1 MKWAPTLEFLNGPY
15 HGDFK
20 VTICKLDPKI
30 KVKIFWILNFEFSLK
45 IPLYLAHLLDF
56 DVGYSQSKKFI
67 YIWNFIEQVCEWNKL
82 IFYWLKTIKMI

>member
-1 MKWAPTLEFLNGPY
+1 
-15 HGDFK
+15 
-20 VTICKLDPKI
+20 
-30 KVKIFWILNFEFSLK
+30 LNFEFSLK